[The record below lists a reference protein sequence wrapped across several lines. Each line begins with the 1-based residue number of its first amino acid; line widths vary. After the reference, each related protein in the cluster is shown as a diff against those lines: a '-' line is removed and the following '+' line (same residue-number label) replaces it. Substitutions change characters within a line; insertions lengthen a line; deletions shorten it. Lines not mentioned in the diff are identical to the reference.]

1 MIVVAD
7 VRDCI
12 STTEDVC
19 VCEHVSTWRQ
29 GAGHIFLAALLPYS
43 QMCMHMYLGVACLLE
58 CVYVLAYVRFF
69 SSFFCTRV
77 RARAQETS
85 RGVNLFK

>member
-69 SSFFCTRV
+69 LLFLHESTCACT
-77 RARAQETS
+77 
-85 RGVNLFK
+85 GDIKGC